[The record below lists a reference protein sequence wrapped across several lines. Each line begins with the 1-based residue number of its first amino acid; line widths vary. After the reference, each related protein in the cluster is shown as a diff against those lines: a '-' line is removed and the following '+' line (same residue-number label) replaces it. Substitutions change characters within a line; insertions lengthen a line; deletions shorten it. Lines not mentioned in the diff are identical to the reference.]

1 MKKNNKKQ
9 SVKQPI
15 TVEGMM
21 TYGQLDNGLQTLDFV
36 CLEDVDMEEVCTTFK
51 VKKMRDGNVY
61 MIEQPKRERNEAIFR
76 DDNSSLSLGKNGR
89 YYFVFTLKEE
99 LVGDLPAQL
108 VRQASEI
115 AGKVTR
121 QIINKMD

>member
-1 MKKNNKKQ
+1 
-9 SVKQPI
+9 V
-15 TVEGMM
+15 
-21 TYGQLDNGLQTLDFV
+21 
-36 CLEDVDMEEVCTTFK
+36 
-51 VKKMRDGNVY
+51 
-61 MIEQPKRERNEAIFR
+61 RNEAIFR

-99 LVGDLPAQL
+99 LIGDLPAQL

>member
-1 MKKNNKKQ
+1 
-9 SVKQPI
+9 
-15 TVEGMM
+15 M
-21 TYGQLDNGLQTLDFV
+21 TISDEVSGLKFIDFQ
-36 CLEDVDMEEVCTTFK
+36 CLEDVNLEPLTATFK
-51 VKKMRDGNVY
+51 VQLQRDGNVY
-61 MIEQPKRERNEAIFR
+61 MTEQPKRVRNEAIFR

-99 LVGDLPAQL
+99 LIGDLPAQL